1 MKDPLHDLALLYN
14 DFNDTLK
21 LKATLN
27 KIDKITELQNTNL
40 PDSLQYDYITFE
52 SFDENVQEESEN
64 FIYDQITHGTVGG
77 NSTRKRKQRK
87 SRSTRTKRGGNPLF
101 LIAFVAL
108 SIYLCGSGD
117 GDRDE
122 GSAPPTEDDDDE
134 MKFIMQ
140 NKVKFPSTK
149 KWTPEQ
155 IAAKKAKSTAR
166 LRAARRVKFSPS
178 TKSASQSRDMQKT
191 RKSRRGWGGGYKK

>member
-1 MKDPLHDLALLYN
+1 MAVNITDKNMNTILTLIKNVNQGEDSYYN
-14 DFNDTLK
+14 DLGEEMRNFLHGPQG
-21 LKATLN
+21 
-27 KIDKITELQNTNL
+27 E
-40 PDSLQYDYITFE
+40 
-52 SFDENVQEESEN
+52 ENRKKVN
-64 FIYDQITHGTVGG
+64 FIYEQITHGKVGG
-77 NSTRKRKQRK
+77 NSTKTRKRKKKRK
-87 SRSTRTKRGGNPLF
+87 RRSTRTKRGGNPLF